1 MGDLLMT
8 YTKEQVSDFIQSATA
23 TQGTGER
30 YKEALNQ
37 LNLKSLEDSKLYGYY
52 VNAAKQEP
60 ALRKLA
66 KKIRKGKV

>member
-1 MGDLLMT
+1 MT
-8 YTKEQVSDFIQSATA
+8 YNKEQVSAFIQSATS

-30 YKEALNQ
+30 YKAAMNQ
-37 LNLKSLEDSKLYGYY
+37 LNLKSLEESKLYGYY